1 MAKWQGKK
9 EYIPNFEVVENCGI
23 IEEKED
29 SNWGVA
35 LARISWAGKPP
46 AYDIRDFNLSTIDL
60 EKEKVRMGK
69 GVTLWEEESM
79 DRLAHLLIEQGFGD
93 PDTIEDL
100 LQERSSFYTLEDR
113 PKKKKSRKV
122 KAFRL

>member
-1 MAKWQGKK
+1 MAWKSKK
-9 EYIPNFEVVENCGI
+9 EYVPNFEVVENCGI

-35 LARISWAGKPP
+35 LARVSWAGKPP

-69 GVTLWEEESM
+69 GVTLWDDESM
-79 DRLAHLLIEQGFGD
+79 DRLAHLLIEMGFGD

-100 LQERSSFYTLEDR
+100 IEERSSFYTLNDK
-113 PKKKKSRKV
+113 PKKNKKRKV
-122 KAFRL
+122 KAIRL